1 MKKKLAIVSTHPI
14 QYQVPLFKE
23 LSKKNI
29 EVDVF
34 FSSKHGLNS
43 KIKDKGF
50 NKKFNWN
57 INMLDNYNYFFSKKN
72 YDDVDSWKVSFK
84 NLENYLKKK
93 KYNGI
98 LIFGWSNILYLKAI
112 YLAKKLN
119 IKSILR
125 VETNLFS
132 TNSIFKNII
141 KFFFLKYLFSKIDF
155 FLFIGKLNLKFYKH
169 FKIQNFKLYSA
180 PYFVDNSF
188 FSKNKT
194 NHKRNKKIKFL
205 FVGKLIERKNPLL
218 FLKLAERFKEKKNI
232 VFNIVGSGPLERYCQ
247 KYIKHKRLQNVKMLG
262 FKNQIELKKIYSL
275 NNYLIMTSNYETWGL
290 VINEAMASG
299 LPVITSH
306 NSGAAHD
313 LIKHNYNG
321 YIYRNSG
328 HLFKIISLLS
338 RDKKLSIKLR
348 SNIKK
353 KIKQYNVDKTV
364 RSIIKILYKS

>member
-1 MKKKLAIVSTHPI
+1 MP
-14 QYQVPLFKE
+14 
-23 LSKKNI
+23 
-29 EVDVF
+29 
-34 FSSKHGLNS
+34 
-43 KIKDKGF
+43 KD
-50 NKKFNWN
+50 
-57 INMLDNYNYFFSKKN
+57 
-72 YDDVDSWKVSFK
+72 
-84 NLENYLKKK
+84 
-93 KYNGI
+93 
-98 LIFGWSNILYLKAI
+98 
-112 YLAKKLN
+112 
-119 IKSILR
+119 LR
-125 VETNLFS
+125 
-132 TNSIFKNII
+132 K
-141 KFFFLKYLFSKIDF
+141 
-155 FLFIGKLNLKFYKH
+155 
-169 FKIQNFKLYSA
+169 
-180 PYFVDNSF
+180 
-188 FSKNKT
+188 
-194 NHKRNKKIKFL
+194 
-205 FVGKLIERKNPLL
+205 
-218 FLKLAERFKEKKNI
+218 KKNI